1 RKYPT
6 LMSTA
11 TTDTTQT
18 PKTRVLS
25 NRYRVVRQ
33 IGKGAFGTVHLVEDL
48 RSSEEKFKV
57 LKEVQIGEVDPDET
71 LEVVHEAKLLGKLDH
86 SAILKFYN
94 CFMEPPSFCI
104 VTEYCDE
111 GDLDQCIS
119 RLKQAGHNLPVQTTI
134 RWFIQILLG
143 VDYLHGRRILHRDL
157 KTKNIFLK
165 SGTVKIGDFGI
176 SRVLM
181 SNSDMASTFLGTPY
195 FMSPELLK
203 HEGYN
208 AKSDIWSVGCILYE
222 MCALEHAF
230 KGAGLMGILFS
241 ICGNPCPVI
250 PDRYP
255 PELQA
260 VLEKMLAKDP
270 QDRLSAREVLKEP
283 FVREQMQSLREA
295 VESQSGGNR
304 QQQLLME
311 ETINEAASK
320 NLLSVLQEKPTL
332 NSLEFE
338 SRAMAA
344 AAAAAAEVTLKPNSD
359 TVRQKVKG
367 PGQAGGDFNALSP
380 HQKMLLRKQRE
391 ADDRARE
398 LATQAAETSRRN
410 AELAKKFGNRTFRPS
425 GSEGRTAFPQPQ
437 DDLPVRNQR
446 FLEEQQQQRQQQ
458 KHTAWE
464 SHDYEPR
471 HNEGRRDSEEDYY
484 GNDGDDSD
492 EEDDLV
498 PASLARRQPTRPT
511 AVASSRDERPIT
523 PMKIDLYQ
531 QMNRAGSFKE
541 AAMENEE
548 LADTYYQAMA
558 DFEDDFDDYEDDD
571 EDDVQ
576 VTLKFAKEL
585 DGALGSGGLGGTRG
599 GRLERTFENRTDVA
613 TERVFGREGRET
625 MLQKLR
631 DQCRHAAELNG
642 FSYDEVY
649 SFLKKNLDASYSVK
663 SQGLQR
669 LTGNQMS
676 AAFPFEQLVFLESVD
691 SA

>member
-1 RKYPT
+1 
-6 LMSTA
+6 MSTA

-283 FVREQMQSLREA
+283 FIREQMQSLREA

-311 ETINEAASK
+311 ETINEAESK

-548 LADTYYQAMA
+548 LADTYYQ
-558 DFEDDFDDYEDDD
+558 
-571 EDDVQ
+571 
-576 VTLKFAKEL
+576 
-585 DGALGSGGLGGTRG
+585 
-599 GRLERTFENRTDVA
+599 NRTDVA

-691 SA
+691 S